1 MKGPF
6 WYTQIEVSVWHL
18 DRTVTMC
25 LGFEIHLRGSLDW
38 PAPNCMC
45 EYSHKQIVFL
55 TRVDL
60 SVGLQPLALLW
71 VSLFLEA
78 PISCPISNRIL

>member
-6 WYTQIEVSVWHL
+6 WYTQLEVSVWHL

-25 LGFEIHLRGSLDW
+25 PGFEIHLRGSLDG
-38 PAPNCMC
+38 PSPNCVC

-55 TRVDL
+55 MREDL
-60 SVGLQPLALLW
+60 SVGLQSLNLLW
-71 VSLFLEA
+71 VSLFLKA
-78 PISCPISNRIL
+78 PVSCPISSRTL